1 MADISLIE
9 LFVYGFVAYS
19 SLLMLIISTIKEV
32 PTTKALSI
40 SRAIYLIPGMIAAA
54 LLAQVGP
61 NIITT
66 SVSNTITALNTSEVF
81 QEVITTEMELQ
92 NEVWAIFHYMIFIV
106 LFIYIIS
113 QILILLTH
121 VNEKDTRGSLT

>member
-1 MADISLIE
+1 MADISIIE
-9 LFVYGFVAYS
+9 FAVYGFIAYS
-19 SLLMLIISTIKEV
+19 SMLMLIISTIKEV

-40 SRAIYLIPGMIAAA
+40 SRSIYLIPGMISAA

-66 SVSNTITALNTSEVF
+66 SVTNTITALNTSEVF
-81 QEVITTEMELQ
+81 VEVITSETTLQ

-106 LFIYIIS
+106 LFVYVIT
-113 QILILLTH
+113 QILILFTK
-121 VNEKDTRGSLT
+121 VDEKV